1 MNFTKRP
8 IWEWTDIFP
17 WEIYGQFDQWDLWLF
32 SINSN
37 SGKMHFNTRL
47 CYNEKRESSFF
58 DLSFNWESQQFRH
71 GLVVRIAGSHPA
83 GPGSIPG
90 AGTYLFFLLTAIL
103 IIRTNQK
110 TLNNHQIQEWGNLIS
125 FEVLRHFT
133 FGRENFPSFRD
144 LKMLDYSRVIHPFTV
159 ENEM

>member
-1 MNFTKRP
+1 MDRYFSLGNLRSVWSMRP
-8 IWEWTDIFP
+8 VTFFNKFQFWENAFQHQIML
-17 WEIYGQFDQWDLWLF
+17 QW
-32 SINSN
+32 
-37 SGKMHFNTRL
+37 
-47 CYNEKRESSFF
+47 EKRVFTF
-58 DLSFNWESQQFRH
+58 LNLSFNWESQQFRH

-90 AGTYLFFLLTAIL
+90 AGTYLFFFLTAIL